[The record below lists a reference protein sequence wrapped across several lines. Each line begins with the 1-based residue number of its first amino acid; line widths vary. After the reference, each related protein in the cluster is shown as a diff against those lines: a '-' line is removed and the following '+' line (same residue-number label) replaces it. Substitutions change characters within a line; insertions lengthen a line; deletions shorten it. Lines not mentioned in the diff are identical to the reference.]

1 MEDNQN
7 GHILGAT
14 FDSHIRKPFIV
25 TAMNQLGSQEHNIFV
40 LWPGYHI
47 DIGQRKTEQVF

>member
-14 FDSHIRKPFIV
+14 FDSHIRKSFIV